1 MAQPSSSP
9 ATRKP
14 ERTKLYLLLGV
25 ILVIAVGVAVFMKR
39 RGAEQATV
47 VTFDQVVVRTI
58 TQTVSAT
65 GKIQPEVEVKIQPE
79 VGGEITELPF
89 KEGATVRKGEL
100 LARLKPD
107 NFRYQVDQQ
116 EASLAAARATALQN
130 KAQLLK
136 VQEDFKRSEDL
147 FGKKLISDSQFFS
160 DKTALEVARANLDNA
175 EAQIR
180 RTEGLLS
187 QARDQL
193 SKTAIFAP
201 MDGTISSRSSEVGE
215 RVAATGQFG
224 GAEIMRVADL
234 SKMEVRVNVNEND
247 VVNVKV
253 GDRAR
258 ILIDAYPNRRFSG
271 EVREIASAAR
281 TEGLNT
287 QQEVTNFQVKIRITD
302 KEIALRPGM
311 SANADIETQTVSNVV
326 AVPIQSVTVRSR
338 EANKT
343 IDQMAEDRDKKAKES
358 QGEGAAAAVN
368 ERQKREAERAD
379 REALQRVVFIRDGY
393 KVKQVAVETGI
404 ADTTH
409 MEVKSGVTAGQEVVS
424 GSFSVI
430 TRTLKDG
437 SAIRVEV
444 PKKEAAGK

>member
-1 MAQPSSSP
+1 MAQPTP
-9 ATRKP
+9 APSTRKP
-14 ERTKLYLLLGV
+14 KRTKLYLIFG
-25 ILVIAVGVAVFMKR
+25 VIAVVAVGTAAIIK
-39 RGAEQATV
+39 GKGGEQATL
-47 VTFDQVVVRTI
+47 VTFDKVVVRTI

-79 VGGEITELPF
+79 VGGEIIELPF
-89 KEGATVRKGEL
+89 EEGAAVRKGDL
-100 LARLKPD
+100 LVRMKPD
-107 NFRYQVDQQ
+107 NYRYQVEQQ
-116 EASLAAARATALQN
+116 DASLAAARATALLN

-136 VQEDFKRSEDL
+136 VQEDFKRSQDL
-147 FGKKLISDSQFFS
+147 FAQKLISESQYMN
-160 DKTALEVARANLDNA
+160 DKTALDVAQANLVNA

-180 RTEGLLS
+180 RTDGLLS

-201 MDGTISSRSSEVGE
+201 MDGTVSSRSSEVGE
-215 RVAATGQFG
+215 RVAATGQYG
-224 GAEIMRVADL
+224 GAEVMRVADL
-234 SKMEVRVNVNEND
+234 SNMEVRVNVNEND

-258 ILIDAYPNRRFSG
+258 ISIDAYPNRRFNG
-271 EVREIASAAR
+271 QVREIASAAR

-287 QQEVTNFQVKIRITD
+287 QQEVTNFQVKISITD

-311 SANADIETQTVSNVV
+311 SANADIETQTAANVV

-343 IDQMAEDRDKKAKES
+343 IEQMAAEREKQAKEI

-368 ERQKREAERAD
+368 ERQNREAERAD
-379 REALQRVVFIRDGY
+379 REALQRVVFLRDGD

-409 MEVKSGVTAGQEVVS
+409 MEIKSGLTAGQEVVS
-424 GSFSVI
+424 GSFTVI

-437 SAIRVEV
+437 SVVRVEP
-444 PKKEAAGK
+444 PKTDAKK

>member
-14 ERTKLYLLLGV
+14 ERTNLYLLLGV

-160 DKTALEVARANLDNA
+160 DKTAL
-175 EAQIR
+175 
-180 RTEGLLS
+180 
-187 QARDQL
+187 
-193 SKTAIFAP
+193 
-201 MDGTISSRSSEVGE
+201 
-215 RVAATGQFG
+215 
-224 GAEIMRVADL
+224 
-234 SKMEVRVNVNEND
+234 
-247 VVNVKV
+247 
-253 GDRAR
+253 
-258 ILIDAYPNRRFSG
+258 
-271 EVREIASAAR
+271 
-281 TEGLNT
+281 
-287 QQEVTNFQVKIRITD
+287 
-302 KEIALRPGM
+302 
-311 SANADIETQTVSNVV
+311 
-326 AVPIQSVTVRSR
+326 
-338 EANKT
+338 
-343 IDQMAEDRDKKAKES
+343 
-358 QGEGAAAAVN
+358 
-368 ERQKREAERAD
+368 
-379 REALQRVVFIRDGY
+379 
-393 KVKQVAVETGI
+393 
-404 ADTTH
+404 
-409 MEVKSGVTAGQEVVS
+409 
-424 GSFSVI
+424 
-430 TRTLKDG
+430 
-437 SAIRVEV
+437 
-444 PKKEAAGK
+444 

>member
-1 MAQPSSSP
+1 MVQPSTAPS
-9 ATRKP
+9 TRKP
-14 ERTKLYLLLGV
+14 KRTKLYLLLGV
-25 ILVIAVGVAVFMKR
+25 IVVIAAGAAVFMKR
-39 RGAEQATV
+39 KGADQATV
-47 VTFDQVVVRTI
+47 VTFDKVVVRTI

-79 VGGEITELPF
+79 VGGEITELPL
-89 KEGATVRKGEL
+89 KEGATVRKGDL

-107 NFRYQVDQQ
+107 NFRYQVEQQ

-147 FGKKLISDSQFFS
+147 FAKKLISDSQFIS
-160 DKTALEVARANLDNA
+160 DKTALEVAQANLENA

-201 MDGTISSRSSEVGE
+201 MDGTISSRTSEVGE

-234 SKMEVRVNVNEND
+234 TKMEVRVNVNEND

-258 ILIDAYPNRRFSG
+258 ILIDAYPNRRFTG

-311 SANADIETQTVSNVV
+311 SANADIETQTVSNVL

-343 IDQMAEDRDKKAKES
+343 IDQLAEDRDKKAKES

-379 REALQRVVFIRDGY
+379 RDALQRVVFIRDGD

-409 MEVKSGVTAGQEVVS
+409 MEVKSGVTAGQEIVS
-424 GSFSVI
+424 GSFTVI

-437 SAIRVEV
+437 SAIRVEA